1 MIIPKLYCS
10 SSKRAAC
17 VARRVAS
24 DRGATVLDT
33 RAIGGRN
40 SHHLALPLLQMQQRR
55 LLTSGQPS
63 ERKEDTQQQHHQAV
77 DMQGRNLREREL
89 ILNVLSTVPSPRE
102 ARKFLNS
109 VYGSETMRSQRAFE
123 EQQARLAAEQ
133 QQQAENP
140 TQREDRAC
148 RRELVAGKIHQRHTQ
163 ATRSVRAEEK
173 DPVLPRRL
181 TALVFVDGLAG
192 TDHQACKRVGKQLA
206 QMQRIGVSPIVLLV
220 ANTNSTG
227 GGAPAVRGS
236 KYREIIHTA
245 HALADAIEQEGGKA
259 RPVNDAVFYT
269 SPYVRGQLSVDP
281 ELLGSALAQY
291 LIPIVTPLVADSSL
305 HVNVL
310 DTNQAAPAMT
320 RALAVS
326 ALPRDGVADAGGSP
340 PMPGSGGQFSL
351 LLARLVLLS
360 SRVDGLCAN
369 DGSFHRFV
377 NLEEDYTSI
386 EQQCRDRAT
395 LQLMRTCL
403 AILPPTTAGI
413 VASVHSDPSL
423 VLKGLI
429 SERPVG
435 EPVPRRGAAGTASL
449 QSSRDS
455 SSKAAQQQQRRL
467 SVPDYKPIA
476 EYPFVKIGE
485 EEKGAAVPAALPKST
500 RPGRFTLLRHGF
512 RIQRHTSVN
521 TCSQT
526 RLRELLEASFGRQLD
541 SERYFERLRALESQG
556 GIEIIIAGDYQGAV
570 VVTYEDISKQA
581 DGTTGLRRH
590 LPYLDKFA
598 VLPSVQGTGM
608 ADILWAQLR
617 RACPSCMWRSRNDN
631 GVNKWYFD
639 RSHGHAR
646 SAPAAAA
653 DGATRWV
660 FFWYQNQN
668 QNQNQAADSARFSA
682 LSIDEVQA
690 GIRAAQSIPPSFA

>member
-24 DRGATVLDT
+24 DRE
-33 RAIGGRN
+33 AIGGFR
-40 SHHLALPLLQMQQRR
+40 SYHLALPLLQQQQRR

-63 ERKEDTQQQHHQAV
+63 ERKEDTQQQQQHHQAV

-140 TQREDRAC
+140 MQREDGAR
-148 RRELVAGKIHQRHTQ
+148 RRELVAGEIHQRHAQ
-163 ATRSVRAEEK
+163 ATRFVRADEEE

-220 ANTNSTG
+220 SNTNSTG
-227 GGAPAVRGS
+227 GGAPAVRGG

-320 RALAVS
+320 RALAIS
-326 ALPRDGVADAGGSP
+326 ALPRDGVTDADGSP

-360 SRVDGLCAN
+360 GRTDGLCAN

-377 NLEEDYTSI
+377 NLEEDYASI

-435 EPVPRRGAAGTASL
+435 EPVPRRGAAGTASP

-455 SSKAAQQQQRRL
+455 ISSSNAAQQQQQQRRL

-485 EEKGAAVPAALPKST
+485 EEKAAVVPAALPTST

-556 GIEIIIAGDYQGAV
+556 GIEIIIAGNYQGAV
-570 VVTYEDISKQA
+570 VVTYENISKQ
-581 DGTTGLRRH
+581 DNGNTGLRSH

-646 SAPAAAA
+646 SAPTATA

-660 FFWYQNQN
+660 FFWYQN

-690 GIRAAQSIPPSFA
+690 GIHTAQNIPPSFV